1 MADETKAE
9 KAAREARTQPPAEN
23 KGSGQ
28 FAVWD
33 QDLGQYVSGV
43 GDQATAKA
51 SLAELQGDADGDRI
65 TDGHQLTVRE
75 V

>member
-1 MADETKAE
+1 MASKED
-9 KAAREARTQPPAEN
+9 KAAQEARTQPPAEN

-33 QDLGQYVSGV
+33 HDLGQYVSGV
-43 GDQATAKA
+43 GDQATANA
-51 SLAELQGDADGDRI
+51 SLDALQASSEDDRI
-65 TDGHQLTVRE
+65 TDGHQLSVLE